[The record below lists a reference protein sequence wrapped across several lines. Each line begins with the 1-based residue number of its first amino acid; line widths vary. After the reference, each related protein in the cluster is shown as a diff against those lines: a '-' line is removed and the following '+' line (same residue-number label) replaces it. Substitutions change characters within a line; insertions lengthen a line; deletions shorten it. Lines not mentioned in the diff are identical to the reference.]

1 MIIRY
6 KLSKPQAKILS
17 SKKRFKVVCAGR
29 RFGKSW
35 LSGAAILE
43 QVVNHPKSVVWYVA
57 PTLGMAKKIM
67 WNSWLNE
74 HIPQEYIAEKNKLD
88 MTIRFKNGSILY
100 VLSSDNPDSLRGSGV
115 DLMILD

>member
-6 KLSKPQAKILS
+6 KLSKPQAQILS

-43 QVVNHPKSVVWYVA
+43 QVVNHPKSVV
-57 PTLGMAKKIM
+57 
-67 WNSWLNE
+67 
-74 HIPQEYIAEKNKLD
+74 
-88 MTIRFKNGSILY
+88 
-100 VLSSDNPDSLRGSGV
+100 
-115 DLMILD
+115 